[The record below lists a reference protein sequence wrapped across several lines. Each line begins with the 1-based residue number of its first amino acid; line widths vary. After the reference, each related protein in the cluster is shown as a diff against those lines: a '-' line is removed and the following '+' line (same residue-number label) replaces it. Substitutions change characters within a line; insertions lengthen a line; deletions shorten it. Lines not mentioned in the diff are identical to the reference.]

1 MAFKRRLFSIF
12 EVYLKSKP
20 MIKKLFFAMAAALAC
35 ISVFA
40 QEESK
45 EIVKDGWNF
54 GPLPCVG
61 YNSDLGFQYGICADI
76 FNYKGVFP
84 DYRQRFYVE
93 ASRYTKG
100 QTLLHAQF
108 DSRYL
113 IPGVRTTFS
122 LSYQFDPMFNFYGF
136 NGLEDYDKTLDC
148 NKDTRTARYNYRRSM
163 WRAMADFQKPVT
175 DGLEILAGLAF
186 WNYTIGDLEHED
198 YDASST
204 LYREMVDAG
213 VFGESEAEGGSI
225 LEIKAG
231 ARYDTRDN
239 EAAPSRGINAEVYF
253 NGAPDFFGNGY
264 PYLRLAAHF
273 RHYLTLAPDR
283 LVFAY
288 HLAYQG
294 TIAGEAPFYSQQNI
308 STCYLLQTN
317 TDGLGGINSVRGLMP
332 QKLVGSGYAWTNI
345 EFRLRLFSFN
355 LLNQSWYVATNPFFD
370 AGMVTSLYKGEELAN
385 YYGRSREELKSEAV
399 KPHCSAGLG
408 LKLAMNRNFIISVE
422 DGIPLNKADGESTLY
437 IALNYIF

>member
-1 MAFKRRLFSIF
+1 MKRILFTGLLLSLFVSAFA
-12 EVYLKSKP
+12 ED
-20 MIKKLFFAMAAALAC
+20 
-35 ISVFA
+35 
-40 QEESK
+40 ESK

-122 LSYQFDPMFNFYGF
+122 ASYQFDPMFNFYGLD
-136 NGLEDYDKTLDC
+136 GLEAYDKTLDC

-163 WRAMADFQKPVT
+163 WRVMADFQIPIVGK
-175 DGLEILAGLAF
+175 LEAIAGLAY
-186 WNYTIGDLEHED
+186 WNYTLRDLENED
-198 YDASST
+198 YDASET
-204 LYREMVDAG
+204 LFHQMREAG
-213 VFGESEAEGGSI
+213 VFGESEAEGGNV

-231 ARYDTRDN
+231 LRIDTRDY
-239 EAAPSRGINAEVYF
+239 EAAPAKGVNAEVYL
-253 NGAPDFFGNGY
+253 NGAPDFFGSGY

-273 RHYLTLAPDR
+273 KHYLSLIPDR

-294 TIAGEAPFYSQQNI
+294 TIAGEAPFYTQQNI
-308 STCYLLQTN
+308 STYYLRQTN
-317 TDGLGGINSVRGLMP
+317 TDGLGGINTVRGLLS
-332 QKLVGSGYAWTNI
+332 QRLVGSDYAWTNI
-345 EFRLRLFSFN
+345 ELRLRLFSFN
-355 LLNQSWYVATNPFFD
+355 LLNQSWYVAVNPFFD
-370 AGMVTSLYKGEELAN
+370 AGMVTSLYKADELSSF
-385 YYGRSREELKSEAV
+385 YGRSVEELRKDAV

-422 DGIPLNKADGESTLY
+422 DGIPFDPTDGESTLY